1 MAFMTFFE
9 TIMII
14 VYSNIIFEDS
24 IKKYFK
30 HMIPL
35 CFGLILF
42 NKYVLIKAPSIAIL
56 VIIIILIASLIIIT
70 KKDVLECIIQI
81 MVGYMV
87 MCFIE
92 IIVSLVLAILGA
104 YVTISSNTVT
114 ILVLFTFWGLAVKM
128 LRKVSNYKYK
138 ILSNRIEEKK
148 LIIGTLIILLLLMM
162 LIKPFYDNKFL
173 SGVLGIEIVIYL
185 ILIFILSY
193 NIYLLMA
200 KEITEK
206 NRLQLENNF
215 KPMLDDYIHKL
226 RASEHEYKNHLNAI
240 HTIVEVCDENE
251 IKNKLKSYIGEI
263 KTNDKLNELLYLDN
277 IILKA
282 VLYSKISQA
291 EDLGIK
297 VKYNIKSNFKD
308 SAIKD
313 MDLVIILSNLLNN
326 AIEATKDKDNQ
337 WIDINIKEE
346 IVNLKT
352 KYNINIVN
360 SLESIESINIGEM
373 TKKGYSTKENK
384 SGYGLYNIKEIV
396 KRVSGNLIIEP
407 MENSI
412 SITILFGEV

>member
-1 MAFMTFFE
+1 MEFLTFFE
-9 TIMII
+9 VVAAII
-14 VYSNIIFEDS
+14 YSNIIFEDS
-24 IKKYFK
+24 IYKYLK
-30 HMIPL
+30 QITPIA
-35 CFGLILF
+35 FGLVFLQ
-42 NKYVLIKAPSIAIL
+42 KYVLSKFSGIELIT
-56 VIIIILIASLIIIT
+56 VITILIISLLIIT
-70 KKDVLECIIQI
+70 KKDLIDCVIQI
-81 MVGYMV
+81 MVGIVLV
-87 MCFIE
+87 MFGE
-92 IIVSLVLAILGA
+92 IVGVLIGVAIGA
-104 YVTISSNTVT
+104 YVSIPQTVIGIIGAFICWF
-114 ILVLFTFWGLAVKM
+114 ILIIM
-128 LRKVSNYKYK
+128 LKKIPSGKFK

-148 LIIGTLIILLLLMM
+148 LIIGVSTILLLLAVI
-162 LIKPFYDNKFL
+162 IKPLYDSNFL
-173 SGVLGIEIVIYL
+173 TGTIGFKTCAYIIIFF
-185 ILIFILSY
+185 ILIY
-193 NIYLLMA
+193 NIYVLMI
-200 KEITEK
+200 KEITDK

-226 RASEHEYKNHLNAI
+226 RASDHEYKNHLNAI
-240 HTIVEVCDENE
+240 HTIVEVCDEDE

-263 KTNDKLNELLYLDN
+263 KTNDSLNELLYLDN
-277 IILKA
+277 TILKA

-297 VKYNIKSNFKD
+297 VKYNVKSNFKD

-346 IVNLKT
+346 SVNSNK

-373 TKKGYSTKENK
+373 TKKGYSTKEDK

-396 KRVSGNLIIEP
+396 KRVSGNLVIEP

-412 SITILFGEV
+412 SITVSF